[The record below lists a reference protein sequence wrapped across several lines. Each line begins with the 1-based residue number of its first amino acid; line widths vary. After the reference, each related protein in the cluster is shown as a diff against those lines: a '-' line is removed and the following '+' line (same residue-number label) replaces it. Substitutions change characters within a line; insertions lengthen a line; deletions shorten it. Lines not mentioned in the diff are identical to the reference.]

1 MEIYA
6 TSILSEKEFLK
17 RLKLRFSFCKHY
29 NFKMYTKKYFEKNY
43 KTLENKIIDYYYNNL
58 YNKYVVIISKY

>member
-1 MEIYA
+1 MEVLA
-6 TSILSEKEFLK
+6 TCIMDEKEYLK
-17 RLKLRFSFCKHY
+17 RLQLRFSFCRY

-43 KTLENKIIDYYYNNL
+43 KNLKTKIIDYYYNNF

>member
-17 RLKLRFSFCKHY
+17 RLKLRFSFCKNY
-29 NFKMYTKKYFEKNY
+29 IFKMYSKNYFEKNY
-43 KTLENKIIDYYYNNL
+43 SKLKNNIIDYYYNQL
-58 YNKYVVIISKY
+58 YNKYVVIVSKY